1 MEKPLIVIAS
11 SMIIFLVIV
20 IFALIRNRKV
30 LADKSERLIS
40 AKAQIISAAI
50 SDVKPWDI
58 VKEDIV
64 KLLLELNIE
73 GKPSSRGTVTW
84 LVKTAEKEN
93 IKPGNVVNVKIDPA
107 FPNEIYPEDSWAEY
121 MEEEKKKK

>member
-1 MEKPLIVIAS
+1 METPLILIAS

-30 LADKSERLIS
+30 LADKSERLVS

-58 VKEDIV
+58 IKEDIV
-64 KLLLELNIE
+64 KLLLEINIE
-73 GKPSSRGTVTW
+73 GKPAYRDSVIW

-93 IKPGNVVNVKIDPA
+93 IKPGNIIDVKVDPLL
-107 FPNEIYPEDSWAEY
+107 PHEIYPVDSWAEF
-121 MEEEKKKK
+121 MEDEKKQ

>member
-1 MEKPLIVIAS
+1 METPLIFIAS

-30 LADKSERLIS
+30 LADKSERLVS
-40 AKAQIISAAI
+40 GKAQIISAAI

-58 VKEDIV
+58 IKEDIV
-64 KLLLELNIE
+64 KLLLEINIE
-73 GKPSSRGTVTW
+73 GKPAYRDSVTW

-93 IKPGNVVNVKIDPA
+93 IKPGNIIDVKVDPIL
-107 FPNEIYPEDSWAEY
+107 PHEIYPVDSWAEF
-121 MEEEKKKK
+121 MEDEKKK